1 MEELI
6 NKRAMRD
13 IKHDNLSTI
22 FNIKV
27 VNNSSIQCII
37 NGPEDTPYKL
47 GQWRIH
53 IRFPNEYPFK
63 SPSVGFIDKIYHPNI
78 DLNSG
83 SICLDVL
90 NTKWTPIYTL
100 SHILDTF
107 IPQLLTYPNAD
118 DPLNEDAANM
128 FKTDTHKFNTYVFKK
143 IAFNKML

>member
-90 NTKWTPIYTL
+90 NTKWSPIYTL

-107 IPQLLTYPNAD
+107 IPQLLTYPNPD

-128 FKTDTHKFNTYVFKK
+128 FKINKHKFNTYVFKK